1 MSYTAEM
8 CLNSVRDD
16 RIHFILGW

>member
-1 MSYTAEM
+1 MYYTAEM
-8 CLNSVRDD
+8 CLNSVRGD